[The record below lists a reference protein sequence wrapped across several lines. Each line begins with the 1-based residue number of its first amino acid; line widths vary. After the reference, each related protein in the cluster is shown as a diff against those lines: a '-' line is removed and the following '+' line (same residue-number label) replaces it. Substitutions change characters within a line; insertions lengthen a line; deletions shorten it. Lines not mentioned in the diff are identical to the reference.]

1 MLNDIEDRKRA
12 AIFPVGKYS
21 PLFLFAGAS
30 KEVPAF
36 IFWGDDFN
44 MDTFEKRSHYF
55 RELSLCLQR
64 NGFTTQNNLE
74 QMLSVEWE
82 ERPLAASIAS
92 ISLRD
97 RPGT

>member
-1 MLNDIEDRKRA
+1 
-12 AIFPVGKYS
+12 
-21 PLFLFAGAS
+21 
-30 KEVPAF
+30 
-36 IFWGDDFN
+36 

-82 ERPLAASIAS
+82 DRPLAASIAS
-92 ISLRD
+92 ICVRDSRFDLEEIRAERLRQSFGNFGSH
-97 RPGT
+97 PGT

>member
-1 MLNDIEDRKRA
+1 
-12 AIFPVGKYS
+12 
-21 PLFLFAGAS
+21 
-30 KEVPAF
+30 
-36 IFWGDDFN
+36 

>member
-1 MLNDIEDRKRA
+1 
-12 AIFPVGKYS
+12 
-21 PLFLFAGAS
+21 
-30 KEVPAF
+30 
-36 IFWGDDFN
+36 

-82 ERPLAASIAS
+82 ERPLCRITEGASVLYEQEDIKNSSMGSALHQAN
-92 ISLRD
+92 IGVQGVQTR
-97 RPGT
+97 